1 MLQITPTMFHY
12 CHLLSIYTIHF
23 IGGQSQVDYYFSF
36 ISIFA
41 SSLDDRFKK
50 IYGLNINT

>member
-1 MLQITPTMFHY
+1 MLQITTTMFHY

-50 IYGLNINT
+50 IYGLNINA